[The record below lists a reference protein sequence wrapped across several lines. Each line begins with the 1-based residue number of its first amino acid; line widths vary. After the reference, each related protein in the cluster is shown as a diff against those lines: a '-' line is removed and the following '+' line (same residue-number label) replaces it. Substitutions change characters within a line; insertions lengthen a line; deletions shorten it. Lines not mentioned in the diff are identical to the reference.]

1 MALEAKK
8 RQSIGRHQI
17 CCVPLQQRVRV
28 RVSPWEVFLIPEE
41 LTWEVGT
48 RRQPAG
54 LSLRR
59 RFQHTIQCP
68 NKAKEHREKRPEP

>member
-1 MALEAKK
+1 MRVYKYMALEAKK

-17 CCVPLQQRVRV
+17 SCVPLQKCV
-28 RVSPWEVFLIPEE
+28 RVSPCEVFLIPEE

-48 RRQPAG
+48 CRQPAG

-59 RFQHTIQCP
+59 RFQQ
-68 NKAKEHREKRPEP
+68 NLWSK

>member
-1 MALEAKK
+1 MKVYKYMALEAKK

-17 CCVPLQQRVRV
+17 CCVPLQKSSRARE
-28 RVSPWEVFLIPEE
+28 SLGGFLIPEE

-59 RFQHTIQCP
+59 RFQQSQHGLEY
-68 NKAKEHREKRPEP
+68 NL